1 MQEAEAKLVLDSLSS
16 VMPYLVYPQEL
27 RAIVEKA
34 MSESADVK
42 NFIEKFKQTIS
53 AEADPTHKTDG
64 QILVNELRRKLSNSA
79 SI

>member
-34 MSESADVK
+34 MNESADVK

-64 QILVNELRRKLSNSA
+64 QILVNELRRKLSNA
-79 SI
+79 VSI

>member
-42 NFIEKFKQTIS
+42 NFIEKFKQTIL
-53 AEADPTHKTDG
+53 AEADPTHKTDA

-79 SI
+79 PI

>member
-16 VMPYLVYPQEL
+16 VMPYLVYPLEL

-34 MSESADVK
+34 MSESVDVK

-79 SI
+79 PI

>member
-34 MSESADVK
+34 MNESTDVK

-64 QILVNELRRKLSNSA
+64 QILVNELRRKLSTSA

>member
-34 MSESADVK
+34 MSESTDVK

>member
-79 SI
+79 PI